1 MNHVSD
7 SAISLTKWM
16 TATEV
21 RKMTARVMVSI
32 DDLTRQRELVSRL
45 SRTVVEGEE
54 SADLIEVLGMLN
66 YQINEASESVRE
78 FKTIYN
84 ARRAELREHKRIMN
98 DIMGTK

>member
-16 TATEV
+16 TASEV

-32 DDLTRQRELVSRL
+32 DDLKRQRELVSRL
-45 SRTVVEGEE
+45 SRTVEGEE